1 MDITLHLTKEEA
13 DALRR
18 LARREG
24 CSPQDLARK
33 AVLEHLD
40 RPDTGRPTAEEELD
54 ERLPRLTE
62 AQRRLDR

>member
-1 MDITLHLTKEEA
+1 MEITLHLTDDEA

-18 LARREG
+18 QARSEG

-33 AVLEHLD
+33 AVLEHLES
-40 RPDTGRPTAEEELD
+40 PEGGRPSAEEELQ

-62 AQRRLDR
+62 AQRRLEH